1 MSVSNRKRFS
11 INSDEWSQR
20 LRNDLL
26 FLFNLQLSKTFIIDD
41 VIIATVIK
49 DSVLTVTMIFP
60 VFREGRDKEIILDE
74 TFCVS

>member
-1 MSVSNRKRFS
+1 MSVSNRKWFS

-60 VFREGRDKEIILDE
+60 VFREGRDKGIILDE